1 MKAKRVIAIV
11 ACMVMVLSL
20 AACGG
25 NNSGK
30 NEKKTST
37 ASETDVTPKITNK
50 PEENKEENKEVNKEE
65 KQNTGENVAKKLADE
80 IIKALGENNGFD
92 VDVSDDELYLAGLS
106 GIDMTKVNEI
116 VVKQNAISSV
126 NPDTLI
132 VVDCKDGYADTVLGF
147 VKDAYDQN
155 KSYQEQY
162 PFAVEKVNNTRIYQ
176 QDNLIIYV
184 IAGGYTPEQD
194 VEAFVEAEYKKVDD
208 AIQNV
213 LGKLPSN
220 LAE

>member
-25 NNSGK
+25 NNSGR

-37 ASETDVTPKITNK
+37 ASETESNSEITNNT
-50 PEENKEENKEVNKEE
+50 EENKGE

-80 IIKALGENNGFD
+80 IIKAVGENNGFD
-92 VDVSDDELYLAGLS
+92 VDISAEELYLVGLS
-106 GIDMTKVNEI
+106 DIDLTQVNEI
-116 VVKQNAISSV
+116 VVKQNAISAV
-126 NPDTLI
+126 NPDTLVI
-132 VVDCKDGYADTVLGF
+132 VDCKDGYADTVLGF
-147 VKDAYDQN
+147 MKDAYDQN

-184 IAGGYTPEQD
+184 IAGGNTPEQD
-194 VEAFVEAEYKKVDD
+194 VEAFVEAEYKKIDD

>member
-1 MKAKRVIAIV
+1 MKVRRVVAIV

-25 NNSGK
+25 NK
-30 NEKKTST
+30 AAK
-37 ASETDVTPKITNK
+37 TDVKPSNSSKAETTAEITGST
-50 PEENKEENKEVNKEE
+50 EERKGE

-80 IIKALGENNGFD
+80 IIKAVGENNGFD
-92 VDVSDDELYLAGLS
+92 VDISAEELYLAGLS
-106 GIDMTKVNEI
+106 DIDLTQVNEI

-126 NPDTLI
+126 NPDTLVI
-132 VVDCKDGYADTVLGF
+132 VDCKAGYADTVLGF
-147 VKDAYDQN
+147 MKAAYDQN
-155 KSYQEQY
+155 KSYQELY

-184 IAGGYTPEQD
+184 IAGGNTPEQD

-220 LAE
+220 LAK